1 MQDNLELFE
10 EAGIRV
16 YGVSY
21 DSQESLAEFSEA
33 YGITYDLL
41 SDPDSAVIRDFGILN
56 TTISVDDPEM
66 HPGTGKGFYGVPF
79 PGVYVTDEHG
89 VVSEK
94 FFHRHYGTRESGGSI
109 RDSALGEI
117 LVGHEAPAAELE
129 NDQIKVT
136 AFLSDPTMRFETM
149 SMLYVRLE
157 LADGLHIYGNPLP
170 EGYIASVA
178 SIPPTKGLRVGEAI
192 YPETAQRAFLELGV
206 TLPVYEGVIDI
217 GIPVTVNAEILNW
230 TSQDKPDAIE
240 VPVSVLYQACSESV
254 CYTPKTEEL
263 RLVVPIEAL
272 VMPGTRR

>member
-1 MQDNLELFE
+1 
-10 EAGIRV
+10 
-16 YGVSY
+16 
-21 DSQESLAEFSEA
+21 
-33 YGITYDLL
+33 
-41 SDPDSAVIRDFGILN
+41 
-56 TTISVDDPEM
+56 
-66 HPGTGKGFYGVPF
+66 
-79 PGVYVTDEHG
+79 
-89 VVSEK
+89 
-94 FFHRHYGTRESGGSI
+94 
-109 RDSALGEI
+109 
-117 LVGHEAPAAELE
+117 
-129 NDQIKVT
+129 
-136 AFLSDPTMRFETM
+136 MRFETM

-192 YPETAQRAFLELGV
+192 YPETAQRDFLELGV
-206 TLPVYEGVIDI
+206 TLPVYEGVVDI